1 MLVLRAIRSCIQRCW
16 WLFWPRTWRSW
27 GPNTNNSSGPIGQ
40 QTLCGV
46 VTKLSIPHMLVEI
59 KFTVRLDL
67 PKDHTA
73 ITNGMSSEV
82 EAGYAQ
88 IVKCGS
94 TVEVSGQFDHND
106 EGKMRGGGDF
116 DAQCEQ
122 AFKNID
128 KRLAEIGATRNQIVH
143 TEVLIANIRNNFEK
157 LNAAHKKFFGSY
169 RPASACWGVVAL
181 GMPGAQ
187 VEIKFTVRPNLSK
200 APKTYPHGL
209 PWEDAHNY
217 SQVVVTNET
226 AWIFGQFAQDD
237 EGNAIGES
245 DFEKQCKAAFANLD
259 MCLAAIGATR
269 SQIVHA
275 GAMVVGL
282 SDNATKLS
290 AAHKKILWCV
300 PTGQHDLGRHSSRL
314 ALHDGGDLCHCLS
327 TRQRSLRTG

>member
-1 MLVLRAIRSCIQRCW
+1 
-16 WLFWPRTWRSW
+16 
-27 GPNTNNSSGPIGQ
+27 
-40 QTLCGV
+40 
-46 VTKLSIPHMLVEI
+46 MLVEI

-67 PKDHTA
+67 PKEHTA

-143 TEVLIANIRNNFEK
+143 TEVLIVNIRNNIEK

-187 VEIKFTVRPNLSK
+187 VEIKFTVRPDLSK
-200 APKTYPHGL
+200 APKTYSHGL

-226 AWIFGQFAQDD
+226 AWIFGQFAHDD
-237 EGNAIGES
+237 EGNPIGEG

-259 MCLAAIGATR
+259 VSSGDR
-269 SQIVHA
+269 SHTQSNCA
-275 GAMVVGL
+275 RRCYG
-282 SDNATKLS
+282 
-290 AAHKKILWCV
+290 C
-300 PTGQHDLGRHSSRL
+300 
-314 ALHDGGDLCHCLS
+314 
-327 TRQRSLRTG
+327 RSE